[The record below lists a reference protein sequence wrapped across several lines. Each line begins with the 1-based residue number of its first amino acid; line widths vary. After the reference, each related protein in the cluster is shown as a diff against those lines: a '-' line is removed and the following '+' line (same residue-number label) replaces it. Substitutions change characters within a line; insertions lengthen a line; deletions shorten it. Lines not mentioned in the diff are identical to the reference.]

1 MVVIK
6 SSILGLVIF
15 SITLVQ
21 QVILQA
27 VRPNV
32 IVWAANQN
40 ITNDIKINEKYN
52 HSFIYILS
60 IWM

>member
-6 SSILGLVIF
+6 SSIFGLVIF

-21 QVILQA
+21 QVIPQA

-40 ITNDIKINEKYN
+40 ITNDIRINEKYN

>member
-1 MVVIK
+1 MVDIK
-6 SSILGLVIF
+6 NSILGLVIF

-21 QVILQA
+21 QVIPQA

-32 IVWAANQN
+32 IVWVANEN

>member
-1 MVVIK
+1 
-6 SSILGLVIF
+6 VIF

-21 QVILQA
+21 QVIPQA

>member
-6 SSILGLVIF
+6 NSILGLVIF

-21 QVILQA
+21 QVITQT

-32 IVWAANQN
+32 IVWVANEN